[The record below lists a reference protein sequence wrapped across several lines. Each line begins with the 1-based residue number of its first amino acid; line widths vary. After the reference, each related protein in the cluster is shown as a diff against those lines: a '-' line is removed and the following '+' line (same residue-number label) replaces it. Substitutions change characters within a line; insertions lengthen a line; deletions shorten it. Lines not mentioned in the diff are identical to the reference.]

1 MDTEPRLWFNLA
13 RCVICPGWLLPM
25 SQQFQISKVES
36 DGSLRLIE
44 QADGLERARA
54 RVKKLSAFSPGEYV
68 IHNQQTGERVC
79 LKSHV
84 KQIVFQIGYDEK
96 DLNARA
102 ELFRRCGHHV
112 ISVVDNA
119 AAKHALTSIQNV
131 DVFVVGPTAP
141 DETRK
146 EMVDWL
152 KTNFPKVK
160 IVALIPS
167 VSRQVPQA
175 DYNIVL
181 NDWDEWLS
189 LLAAA
194 AN

>member
-1 MDTEPRLWFNLA
+1 MP
-13 RCVICPGWLLPM
+13 
-25 SQQFQISKVES
+25 QQFHISRVENN
-36 DGSLRLIE
+36 GSLRLIE
-44 QADGLERARA
+44 RADNLERAKA
-54 RVKKLSAFSPGEYV
+54 RVKKVAAFSPGEYV
-68 IHNQQTGERVC
+68 ITNQETGEKISV
-79 LKSHV
+79 KSHV

-96 DLNARA
+96 ELNARA
-102 ELFRRCGHHV
+102 ELFRRCGHEV
-112 ISVVDNA
+112 VSVADNE
-119 AAKHALTSIQNV
+119 AAKRALTSIQSV
-131 DVFVVGPTAP
+131 DVFVVGHTAP
-141 DETRK
+141 EETRK

-167 VSRQVPQA
+167 ANRQLPRA

>member
-1 MDTEPRLWFNLA
+1 
-13 RCVICPGWLLPM
+13 M
-25 SQQFQISKVES
+25 SQQFHICKVES
-36 DGSLRLIE
+36 DGSLRKIE
-44 QADGLERARA
+44 EANGLERARE
-54 RVKKLSAFSPGEYV
+54 RIKRLSAFSPGEYV
-68 IHNQQTGERVC
+68 IANQQTGEKISI
-79 LKSHV
+79 KSNV

-102 ELFRRCGHHV
+102 ELFRRCGHQV
-112 ISVVDNA
+112 ISVVDNE
-119 AAKHALTSIQNV
+119 AAKQALTSVQNV

-141 DETRK
+141 EETRK

-167 VSRQVPQA
+167 ASRQVPRA

-189 LLAAA
+189 LLSAATTS
-194 AN
+194 

>member
-1 MDTEPRLWFNLA
+1 MDTKPCLWFNLA
-13 RCVICPGWLLPM
+13 CCVICPGWLTPM
-25 SQQFQISKVES
+25 SQPFHISKVES
-36 DGSLRLIE
+36 DRSLRLIE
-44 QADGLERARA
+44 QAEDVERARD

-68 IHNQQTGERVC
+68 IANQQTGEKISI
-79 LKSHV
+79 KSHV

-102 ELFRRCGHHV
+102 ELFRRCGHQV
-112 ISVVDNA
+112 ISVVDNE
-119 AAKHALTSIQNV
+119 AAKHALTSIQSV

-167 VSRQVPQA
+167 ASRQVPQA

>member
-1 MDTEPRLWFNLA
+1 
-13 RCVICPGWLLPM
+13 M
-25 SQQFQISKVES
+25 SQQFYISKVES
-36 DGSLRLIE
+36 EGSLRLIE
-44 QADGLERARA
+44 QADDLDRARD

-68 IHNQQTGERVC
+68 ISNQQTGEKIAM
-79 LKSHV
+79 KSYV
-84 KQIVFQIGYDEK
+84 KQIVFQIGYEEK
-96 DLNARA
+96 GLNARA

-112 ISVVDNA
+112 ISVVDNQ
-119 AAKHALTSIQNV
+119 AAKYALTSIQNV
-131 DVFVVGPTAP
+131 DVFVVGPNARE
-141 DETRK
+141 ETRK

-167 VSRQVPQA
+167 ASRQVPRA

-194 AN
+194 AS

>member
-1 MDTEPRLWFNLA
+1 
-13 RCVICPGWLLPM
+13 M
-25 SQQFQISKVES
+25 SQQFHISKVES

-44 QADGLERARA
+44 QADDLERARD

-68 IHNQQTGERVC
+68 IADQHSGERVSI
-79 LKSHV
+79 KTHV
-84 KQIVFQIGYDEK
+84 KQILFQIGYDEK

-131 DVFVVGPTAP
+131 DVFVVGPSALE
-141 DETRK
+141 ETRK

-167 VSRQVPQA
+167 ASRKLPSA

-194 AN
+194 TS

>member
-1 MDTEPRLWFNLA
+1 M
-13 RCVICPGWLLPM
+13 
-25 SQQFQISKVES
+25 QS
-36 DGSLRLIE
+36 DGTLHWVE
-44 QADGLERARA
+44 AAADVERARA
-54 RVKKLSAFSPGEYV
+54 RAKALAASSPGEYV
-68 IHNQQTGERVC
+68 ISNLTGEKISI
-79 LKSHV
+79 KSPG

-112 ISVVDNA
+112 ISVPDNE
-119 AAKHALTSIQNV
+119 AAKRALTSINKV
-131 DVFVVGPTAP
+131 DVFVVGHTAP
-141 DETRK
+141 EETRR
-146 EMVDWL
+146 EIVDWL

-167 VSRQVPQA
+167 ANRQLPRA

-194 AN
+194 TS